1 MPKIR
6 KSMPWK
12 RRQEIPNAS
21 VLDAAVQFHEG
32 CLVLW
37 EKLQADGGVLLPFL
51 NTASMAIELYLKTL
65 TTDSKWVP
73 QPDGVSSI
81 YADPTR
87 GHEPTK
93 LLKIIPPDVR
103 AKLDVAFAA
112 WQGSNGQTIE
122 QRCAVYDT
130 LFMTSRYVFEESR
143 KLGGFTLEPL
153 LAFIDFLKTFV
164 ESLPAEE
171 RLYA

>member
-1 MPKIR
+1 MTMPKIR

-65 TTDSKWVP
+65 TTVKGAETRI
-73 QPDGVSSI
+73 QGCGLSS
-81 YADPTR
+81 
-87 GHEPTK
+87 
-93 LLKIIPPDVR
+93 
-103 AKLDVAFAA
+103 
-112 WQGSNGQTIE
+112 QTNRPRFVHGI
-122 QRCAVYDT
+122 
-130 LFMTSRYVFEESR
+130 ESR
-143 KLGGFTLEPL
+143 RVVRVCARHRVRGTAASRARPRG
-153 LAFIDFLKTFV
+153 
-164 ESLPAEE
+164 S
-171 RLYA
+171 